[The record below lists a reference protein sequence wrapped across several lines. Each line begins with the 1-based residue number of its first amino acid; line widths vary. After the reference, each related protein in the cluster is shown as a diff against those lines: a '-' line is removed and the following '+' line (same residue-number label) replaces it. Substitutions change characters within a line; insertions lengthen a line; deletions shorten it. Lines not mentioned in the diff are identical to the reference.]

1 MQELLPHYLGYLLK
15 GHARLSILRKAA
27 LFRFYLV
34 RWVFC
39 VPPRFPNFAN
49 WMPNTQERVFSS
61 CDGVALLATRSMYRI
76 CTPSRNRIFAR
87 FGQFSLMDTRTRKIQ
102 DR

>member
-1 MQELLPHYLGYLLK
+1 MQELFSQYLGYLLK
-15 GHARLSILRKAA
+15 DYARLSILRKAA

-61 CDGVALLATRSMYRI
+61 CDGVALLATRSMYRV

-87 FGQFSLMDTRTRKIQ
+87 FGTI
-102 DR
+102 